1 MLARAH
7 WIGRGD
13 LPQGIAEL
21 ERAVAI
27 NPQLG
32 YGHLQLAFLYTEHG
46 EYERAGAAARRGRS
60 AGAVHLGGE
69 GLLVVG
75 AHTRL
80 GYVHYRGGGTPRRC
94 RSTCAS

>member
-13 LPQGIAEL
+13 LAEGIAAL
-21 ERAVAI
+21 EKAVAI
-27 NPQLG
+27 NPQFG
-32 YGHLQLAFLYTEHG
+32 YAHLQLAFLYTEQQQ
-46 EYERAGAAARRGRS
+46 YAARPQAAAEK
-60 AGAVHLGGE
+60 AVDLQERYISGEE

-80 GYVHYRGGGTPRRC
+80 GYVHYRAGATPRP
-94 RSTCAS
+94 